1 MLIRKETSTVKADTD
16 TCEFFLLT
24 KKTYSSCPLFAF
36 LTDKCYASFFPFVPA
51 CFHGFLFVKWHNVK
65 HKLHCV
71 MMCVQDDS
79 WHVSKTG
86 AFQFLI
92 WEETMLSVFLFM
104 DLTVYLYRKYWLV
117 LQSCMIMFG
126 VYNDQYSI
134 SNSISS
140 QMCYSVNV
148 SSSSTVCQS
157 ISNEMY

>member
-1 MLIRKETSTVKADTD
+1 
-16 TCEFFLLT
+16 
-24 KKTYSSCPLFAF
+24 
-36 LTDKCYASFFPFVPA
+36 
-51 CFHGFLFVKWHNVK
+51 
-65 HKLHCV
+65 
-71 MMCVQDDS
+71 MCVQDDS

-92 WEETMLSVFLFM
+92 CEETMLSVFLFM
-104 DLTVYLYRKYWLV
+104 DQFIYIESTGLV

-157 ISNEMY
+157 ISNDVDVVLAAVRNKQQINIILRYFLKDYCYVKRKSVNAQ